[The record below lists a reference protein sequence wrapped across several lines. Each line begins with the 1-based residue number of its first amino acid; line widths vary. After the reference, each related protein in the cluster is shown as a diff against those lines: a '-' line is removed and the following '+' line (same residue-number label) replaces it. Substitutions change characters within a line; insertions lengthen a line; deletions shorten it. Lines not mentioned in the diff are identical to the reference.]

1 MQEILVRWLEID
13 FYNVANKIGFIT
25 ESKSSDKE
33 LVMSTIRCLDYA
45 TTNKSEKNIN
55 IIITLIALMWT
66 YSSRNEYDLKAVIIK
81 FLSRIGYP
89 TSAIIVDDMFDK
101 ENCQFSAIASLMD
114 QITIGLNQ
122 VKNEVIINEHSF
134 LLTDFQKKIWD
145 AMDREKVIGISAP
158 TSAGKSFVILMKVMQ
173 KLSSEKYDIVYIVPT
188 LSLLNQVTEDF
199 NRALKHMEICGCE
212 ILNTFTT
219 NIDNKENRIYVL
231 TQEKALA
238 AFANEETAF
247 SKRMILIADEIQN
260 IERIKEDTDERAKIL
275 FDTLMEF
282 RYKDNVEQII
292 ISGPRID
299 EIDKLGTNM
308 FGIETEDIST
318 NISPV
323 LNLTYSICKINKQ
336 YYLKQYCM
344 LTSEP
349 ICKRIEHP
357 EVITGYGKKKYDDN
371 YLGYLAYFLN
381 GVGTE
386 EQNII
391 FSPTS
396 STARKIACYLAEKS
410 QKEIDNSELIKYYS
424 DTIHENYTMCKT
436 LGHGIAYHHGKLPM
450 HVRRTLEKA
459 IVEKKVNNVVCTT
472 TLMQGVNMPAQ
483 NVIVR
488 NPHLYLKKTSTAAEL
503 SNYEMAN
510 LRGRAGR
517 LLKDFIGRTY
527 VLDESAFAN
536 TEGYEQLELFDD
548 VSKELSAGYE
558 ERFEEYRSEI
568 EVAVVSDRPVDTSM
582 KKYGY
587 LVSYIRQSVLRY
599 GTESRKK
606 MKDVGIKL
614 TQKQVAAIIM
624 KLERL
629 TIPKAI
635 CIKNRYWDPFVLQT
649 IYEEYSEDVPKT
661 PYERGARA
669 KLDRMMKF
677 MRDNTDTSSM
687 YERYIPKEFQRGA
700 NRSFLIN
707 LCMKWSQEV
716 SLHDILQDDKY
727 SGENGAD
734 EIEKTIQILQ
744 NVVSF
749 NMPLLLKP
757 FFDIKNPESIF
768 LTCMQSGC
776 IQDETRKM
784 TELGIPRETALY
796 LYDIYF
802 KQKAK
807 NIDRS
812 EGELEKYIRVQLSE
826 CYEEL
831 PIWIKCQL
839 DFLV

>member
-199 NRALKHMEICGCE
+199 NRALKNMEICGCE

-410 QKEIDNSELIKYYS
+410 QKESDNSELIKYYS

-436 LGHGIAYHHGKLPM
+436 LGHGIAYNHGKLPM